1 MLNKLPSD
9 VCALLYNPFGP
20 RAFDIDHDENSTGV
34 RKLGMALA
42 TGVTIPSS
50 FNSTSKIDFTQGGA
64 AASNMNDTI
73 RRKRD
78 HFTNGHRLLFADFLN
93 RRASGHGSTIGTRS
107 AEVPFGMAKVVEDSS
122 GSRSESEDSSA
133 RRRRIR
139 REKKAAKEGR
149 RRKSHDSNQDDFHDQ
164 PPTRDHLHN
173 RNSGGNGERK
183 KKNGRRKDPSEF
195 AMSV

>member
-1 MLNKLPSD
+1 
-9 VCALLYNPFGP
+9 
-20 RAFDIDHDENSTGV
+20 
-34 RKLGMALA
+34 MALA

-50 FNSTSKIDFTQGGA
+50 FNSASKMDFTDTDGGKA
-64 AASNMNDTI
+64 FIVMNETI
-73 RRKRD
+73 KRKRD
-78 HFTNGHRLLFADFLN
+78 HFTNGHRLLFSNFRN
-93 RRASGHGSTIGTRS
+93 RRASVRGSTIGTRS

-122 GSRSESEDSSA
+122 GSRSESEDYSV

-149 RRKSHDSNQDDFHDQ
+149 RRKSHDSNQDDFYDQ

>member
-93 RRASGHGSTIGTRS
+93 RRASEHGSTIGTRS
-107 AEVPFGMAKVVEDSS
+107 GEVPSGMAKVVEDSS
-122 GSRSESEDSSA
+122 SSSSSDSEDSSA

-149 RRKSHDSNQDDFHDQ
+149 RRKSQDSNQDDFHDQ
-164 PPTRDHLHN
+164 PRDHLH
-173 RNSGGNGERK
+173 RIGDRK
-183 KKNGRRKDPSEF
+183 KKNGRKPEPSDF

>member
-1 MLNKLPSD
+1 
-9 VCALLYNPFGP
+9 
-20 RAFDIDHDENSTGV
+20 
-34 RKLGMALA
+34 MALA

-50 FNSTSKIDFTQGGA
+50 FNSASKMDFTDTDGGKA
-64 AASNMNDTI
+64 FIVMNETI
-73 RRKRD
+73 KRKRD
-78 HFTNGHRLLFADFLN
+78 HFTNGHRLLFSNFRN
-93 RRASGHGSTIGTRS
+93 RRASVRGSTIGTRS

-149 RRKSHDSNQDDFHDQ
+149 RRKSQDSNQDDFHDQ
-164 PPTRDHLHN
+164 PRDHLH
-173 RNSGGNGERK
+173 RIGDRK
-183 KKNGRRKDPSEF
+183 KKNGRKPEPSDF